1 MQVANL
7 RFLLR
12 DNSVISCLE
21 QDSLPYFKERITEF
35 VALKNNEKI
44 LQTNAKNAI
53 SNALMSTKYSF
64 KLNGLDYI
72 IKDYDFYDTCV
83 LEVRFNVA
91 DEILE
96 YKMPEFLADFCLE
109 NITNDGRYEPI
120 SLALFG
126 KPNYTFDFNKILA
139 KAKLLRVFYLYPCG
153 EISAYDAVRVYLY
166 GLLEES
172 NFLILQF
179 LEKKDPKILFKVSN
193 ILLANLAILENFGS
207 VFDEKILKTFE
218 NSFEQ
223 VKEQSKELAKKS
235 FLCDYIKRH
244 DISFNGFKE
253 FVREIEKQNDEMVL
267 KLLDFQN
274 LLKEFA
280 FVLED
285 TSGFYELDDG
295 KIGIRKFSA
304 RVISDFILKLSLDDA
319 LKFRNILAIFGAMLN
334 GKINSKLVKR
344 LHKINELMIHC
355 QKCEFLSSE
364 LDVPQMKVI
373 NSKLKKSL
381 KSTEKKIEKKFKKI
395 TKLANEFY
403 KILEIYKEEDE

>member
-21 QDSLPYFKERITEF
+21 QDSLPYFREKITEF

-44 LQTNAKNAI
+44 LQTTALNAL
-53 SNALMSTKYSF
+53 SNALISTKYSF
-64 KLNGLDYI
+64 KLNGVEYI
-72 IKDYDFYDTCV
+72 IKDYDFCDTCV
-83 LEVRFNVA
+83 LEVRFSDA
-91 DEILE
+91 GQILE

-109 NITNDGRYEPI
+109 NITNDERYEPI

-153 EISAYDAVRVYLY
+153 EISAYDAVRIHLY

-179 LEKKDPKILFKVSN
+179 LEKKNPKTLFLISDILA
-193 ILLANLAILENFGS
+193 ANLAILENFGS
-207 VFDEKILKTFE
+207 VFDEKIIKTFE
-218 NSFEQ
+218 NSFKNI
-223 VKEQSKELAKKS
+223 KEKSKELGKKS
-235 FLCDYIKRH
+235 FLCDYVKRH
-244 DISFNGFKE
+244 DIAFKGFKE
-253 FVREIEKQNDEMVL
+253 FTKELAKQNDEMIL
-267 KLLDFQN
+267 ELLDFQN

-285 TSGFYELDDG
+285 TGGFYQLDSG
-295 KIGIRKFSA
+295 KISIKKFSA
-304 RVISDFILKLSLDDA
+304 AVIADFILKLSLDDV
-319 LKFRNILAIFGAMLN
+319 LEFRNILVIFGAMFN
-334 GKINSKLVKR
+334 DKISSKLIKK
-344 LHKINELMIHC
+344 LDKINELIIHC
-355 QKCEFLSSE
+355 QKCEFLSTN
-364 LDVPQMKVI
+364 LDVPQMQVI
-373 NSKLKKSL
+373 NAKLNTSL
-381 KSTEKKIEKKFKKI
+381 NLTQKKIHKKYKKI

-403 KILEIYKEEDE
+403 KILQIYKD